1 MSMQGYFDWGSV
13 YPDVINVGAWNQ
25 GSNGGLLLSSLET
38 IPTLDILADGYVE
51 KVGWGANFGTSFATP
66 KVAASLANYVN
77 DFIEDL
83 NASGSSIADNNDNS
97 NYDSSEYAEL
107 VAWIVETLS
116 TNVSAQF
123 ENFSYDFPI
132 PVLSD
137 SLEENGY
144 LPLTVSG
151 LTGLSDYKVQTASLY
166 EIGNTAPSG
175 SASLSGIATQG
186 ETLTAITSSIA
197 DADGLG
203 SFSYQWLRDG
213 STISGATSSTYAL
226 TYDDVGATVSVR
238 VSYTDG
244 QGTAESVTSLA
255 TTTVV
260 ETNTTDDHGDDASS
274 STAISIG
281 ATVSGSL
288 ENIADQ
294 DWFSVSMEAGKT
306 YLLEPSNET
315 GSEVTPVLAIYDP
328 NERFEKV
335 SLSEMSF
342 QPETSGTY
350 FLKITDSGD
359 LDTGSYS
366 FTTTVVETNTTDD
379 HGDDA
384 SSSTAISIGATVSG
398 SLENIADQDWFSVSM
413 EAGKTYLLEPSNE
426 TGSEVTPVL
435 AIYDPNERF
444 EKVSLSEMSFQ
455 PETSGTYFLKITDS
469 GDLDTGS
476 YSFTTTVLRTEG
488 NSVPTG
494 SASISGTAIQGETLT
509 AVTSSI
515 ADSDGLGS
523 FSYQWLRDGSAISG
537 ATSSTYSLTSDDVSA
552 AVSVRVSY
560 TDGQGTAES
569 LTSLSIS
576 VDSVTSD
583 DDQGN
588 SSSETLGAISAT
600 NTGSGAN
607 VSLDF
612 YVDPSLISEDVTS
625 FDMVVSFDS
634 DGAEYVSADLDD
646 FLGFANVSG
655 ETITLS
661 GISLAG
667 VSTSDPLFTI
677 NFTDLDTAED
687 LVINITDVLVN
698 NATLES
704 STLLIGGPEALDVSV
719 SVASRSGAALP
730 DVIASFNDGSDITT
744 ATSSSI
750 GVSTVA
756 VTSGSDVIVT
766 AALDYDGSTK
776 AISSQDA
783 LDALKLSVGM
793 TTSAGTKTAFDFI
806 SADFNQDGKVSSQD
820 ALAILKNAV
829 GLPTTEQAEW
839 VFVDTNG
846 DYSGVSKSN
855 TSYTEGVSIAD
866 LSADTTVEPDRYSYW
881 GCER

>member
-1 MSMQGYFDWGSV
+1 M
-13 YPDVINVGAWNQ
+13 
-25 GSNGGLLLSSLET
+25 
-38 IPTLDILADGYVE
+38 
-51 KVGWGANFGTSFATP
+51 
-66 KVAASLANYVN
+66 
-77 DFIEDL
+77 
-83 NASGSSIADNNDNS
+83 
-97 NYDSSEYAEL
+97 
-107 VAWIVETLS
+107 
-116 TNVSAQF
+116 
-123 ENFSYDFPI
+123 
-132 PVLSD
+132 
-137 SLEENGY
+137 
-144 LPLTVSG
+144 
-151 LTGLSDYKVQTASLY
+151 
-166 EIGNTAPSG
+166 
-175 SASLSGIATQG
+175 
-186 ETLTAITSSIA
+186 
-197 DADGLG
+197 
-203 SFSYQWLRDG
+203 
-213 STISGATSSTYAL
+213 
-226 TYDDVGATVSVR
+226 
-238 VSYTDG
+238 
-244 QGTAESVTSLA
+244 
-255 TTTVV
+255 V
-260 ETNTTDDHGDDASS
+260 ETNTTDDHGD
-274 STAISIG
+274 
-281 ATVSGSL
+281 
-288 ENIADQ
+288 N
-294 DWFSVSMEAGKT
+294 
-306 YLLEPSNET
+306 
-315 GSEVTPVLAIYDP
+315 
-328 NERFEKV
+328 
-335 SLSEMSF
+335 
-342 QPETSGTY
+342 
-350 FLKITDSGD
+350 
-359 LDTGSYS
+359 
-366 FTTTVVETNTTDD
+366 
-379 HGDDA
+379 A

-776 AISSQDA
+776 SITSQDA
-783 LDALKLSVGM
+783 LDALKLSVGFA
-793 TTSAGTKTAFDFI
+793 TSAGTKTAFDYI
-806 SADFNQDGKVSSQD
+806 AADFNQDGRVTSQD

-846 DYSGVSKSN
+846 DYSDVSRSSV
-855 TSYTEGVSIAD
+855 SYESGLTISDLASATELSLTGILIGDVNDSYSRLIA
-866 LSADTTVEPDRYSYW
+866 
-881 GCER
+881 